1 MQEEKKPIH
10 LLLTDMVMPGMNG
23 KELAER
29 MQKMSP
35 GMKVI
40 LMSAYTVDGLIQWG
54 TIMQGM
60 DFLKKPF
67 RVETLVQT
75 VRKVLDA

>member
-1 MQEEKKPIH
+1 
-10 LLLTDMVMPGMNG
+10 
-23 KELAER
+23 
-29 MQKMSP
+29 
-35 GMKVI
+35 MKVI